1 MENQDIKLFNQFKK
15 AAENQAP
22 KEFSGMESVWGAIE
36 TKLDNQVLKTQN
48 KAWKKW
54 AVAASVMLVGSI
66 AYQILKSEETT
77 IEKTKQPTIQ
87 NEIVKTNPIV
97 SDSVE
102 THATASAPTPKNSKI
117 IEKREEVLKR
127 ELSNEKEG
135 SYIITETTVDVKK
148 VESLEEIK
156 GIPSVND
163 DSYKYY
169 LRENT
174 SNVATSSTSNGYVK
188 EGDKYVTI
196 LADSNSESK
205 AKKQNPLVVKD
216 GELVK
221 DYDEND
227 PDVELIIEL
236 SNPLYIINGV
246 RYSESELF
254 GDYPTSPYY
263 PLKKQKITS
272 CTVIKPEDAVKAYG
286 AEGANGVVIIAT
298 KDGKPR
304 GK

>member
-66 AYQILKSEETT
+66 AYQLLKSEETT

-87 NEIVKTNPIV
+87 NEMVTTNPVV

-102 THATASAPTPKNSKI
+102 TLATASAPTPKNSKLV
-117 IEKREEVLKR
+117 EKREEVLKR

-135 SYIITETTVDVKK
+135 SYIITKTTVDVKK

-163 DSYKYY
+163 DSYKSY
-169 LRENT
+169 LRGSV
-174 SNVATSSTSNGYVK
+174 SNVATSNTANGYVK
-188 EGDKYVTI
+188 EGDKYVII
-196 LADSNSESK
+196 LADSNSETK

-236 SNPLYIINGV
+236 PNPLYIINGV

-272 CTVIKPEDAVKAYG
+272 CTVIKPEDAIKAYG
-286 AEGANGVVIIAT
+286 QDGANGVVIIAT